1 MARNTNTTTTTEG
14 TAMKPASSLVLTAA
28 LAIAPAAFAEDTTA
42 VASAAKPAVA
52 TVVEFSTAL
61 QAGDLKRV
69 EALLDPNV
77 LVLESG
83 NAERSRAEY
92 LKKHA
97 GEDAAFLKKV
107 HVMVKRRTAK
117 AEGNLAYVT
126 TESDMHQMEGGK
138 MQTIQS
144 TETMVLQKSGDGWHI
159 VHIHWSSRKKA

>member
-1 MARNTNTTTTTEG
+1 
-14 TAMKPASSLVLTAA
+14 MKIACAFLLLA
-28 LAIAPAAFAEDTTA
+28 AIAVAPSTRAEDTTA

-52 TVVEFSTAL
+52 VVVEFSTAL
-61 QAGDLKRV
+61 QAGDFKRV

-107 HVMVKRRTAK
+107 HVMVKRRSGRAD
-117 AEGNLAYVT
+117 GNLAYVT
-126 TESDMHQMEGGK
+126 TESDMHLMEGGK

-144 TETMVLQKSGDGWHI
+144 TETMVLQKAGDAWHI
-159 VHIHWSSRKKA
+159 VHIHWSSRTRT

>member
-1 MARNTNTTTTTEG
+1 
-14 TAMKPASSLVLTAA
+14 MKIACTVVLFAA
-28 LAIAPAAFAEDTTA
+28 LAVASSARAEDTTA

-52 TVVEFSTAL
+52 VVADFSTAL

-92 LKKHA
+92 LRKHA

-107 HVMVKRRTAK
+107 HVLVKRRSAR
-117 AEGNLAYVT
+117 ADGNLAYVT
-126 TESDMHQMEGGK
+126 TESEMHLTEDGK

-144 TETMVLQKSGDGWHI
+144 TETMVLQKAADAWHI
-159 VHIHWSSRKKA
+159 VHIHWSSRKKP